1 MARSAEQALQES
13 ASAPPAGSSGGQRE
27 PAAAGLCPICLGD
40 LDNAAHVGTCLH
52 TFCFGCIRQ
61 WAAVRA
67 ACPLCR
73 QRFGRILH
81 TVRADDDYE
90 EYEVGPSGCQQSA
103 AAGHSVRA
111 TSPRWRYQLRPR
123 PHRDRAAG
131 RRGRP
136 ARGQGTAPR
145 SSDTSS
151 P

>member
-1 MARSAEQALQES
+1 MARGAEEALQES
-13 ASAPPAGSSGGQRE
+13 GSAAPAASGGGQRE

-81 TVRADDDYE
+81 TVRADDDYQ
-90 EYEVGPSGCQQSA
+90 EYELGPS
-103 AAGHSVRA
+103 
-111 TSPRWRYQLRPR
+111 
-123 PHRDRAAG
+123 
-131 RRGRP
+131 
-136 ARGQGTAPR
+136 ARHYK
-145 SSDTSS
+145 
-151 P
+151 